1 MKHYCSSGG
10 IFDYLK
16 SIIRTRVGTYVGIDE
31 IGAEGHGVKAGR
43 QRLQQDPIAVDNGR
57 KPIAGLE
64 ASQGFEQ
71 RAQTQSKAAR
81 LALNSVG
88 EEVGNGL
95 SIERD
100 LKTDKRRN
108 LGVVINIAADL
119 IHLLGQLVT
128 RRLSE
133 ELWSEGYVRENRE
146 EYSLPGWHFA
156 KAVCYT
162 FKCPRE
168 IPDFSFLIEMDLL
181 HKGGFVT

>member
-1 MKHYCSSGG
+1 LKYYCSSGG

-16 SIIRTRVGTYVGIDE
+16 SIIRTQVGTSVGIE

-81 LALNSVG
+81 LALNSVR

-100 LKTDKRRN
+100 LKPTNGAIGVSSLTSQRIRSTSSVSLSHGGASRN
-108 LGVVINIAADL
+108 SGAKDM
-119 IHLLGQLVT
+119 
-128 RRLSE
+128 
-133 ELWSEGYVRENRE
+133 
-146 EYSLPGWHFA
+146 FA
-156 KAVCYT
+156 KIG
-162 FKCPRE
+162 KN
-168 IPDFSFLIEMDLL
+168 IPFPAGTSQKRSATPPPGNVPARYQILPS
-181 HKGGFVT
+181 